1 MDFGSRFL
9 VRNSVF
15 MFEFLGLPKDAFGLE
30 ITDAAIRIMKLACR
44 GGKLVVSAVSWMPL
58 EDDVVRNGDVKDVPK
73 LTAAIKEA
81 LSNAAGEKIKTRCVV
96 VSLPENKAFLKAR
109 RMPDCRARICGAA
122 VTFEAENYIPLPL
135 EKVYLDFEV
144 ISADRPAAGNDG
156 CEILVTALPREPIDA
171 RVQAITAAGLV
182 PVAMELESQAVVRA
196 ILACARTKSS
206 TIIIQVGDAKTNLI
220 IYSGY
225 FVGFTFSI
233 PISNHYFLERSPR
246 TQK

>member
-1 MDFGSRFL
+1 M
-9 VRNSVF
+9 
-15 MFEFLGLPKDAFGLE
+15 
-30 ITDAAIRIMKLACR
+30 I
-44 GGKLVVSAVSWMPL
+44 
-58 EDDVVRNGDVKDVPK
+58 
-73 LTAAIKEA
+73 
-81 LSNAAGEKIKTRCVV
+81 
-96 VSLPENKAFLKAR
+96 
-109 RMPDCRARICGAA
+109 RMPRLQGQDLRAA

-196 ILACARTKSS
+196 IFAGARTKSS

-220 IYSGY
+220 IYWE
-225 FVGFTFSI
+225 I
-233 PISNHYFLERSPR
+233 PSVSRFRYRYQIIIFWKHRPER
-246 TQK
+246 KNKH